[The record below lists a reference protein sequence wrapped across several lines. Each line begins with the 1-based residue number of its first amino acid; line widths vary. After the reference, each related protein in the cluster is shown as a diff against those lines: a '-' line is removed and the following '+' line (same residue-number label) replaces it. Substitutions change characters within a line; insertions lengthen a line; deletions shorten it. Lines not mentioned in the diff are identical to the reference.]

1 MKRYFQYVLLIFSFS
16 LIQAQNVS
24 PWKRIS
30 HAQIALTER
39 VSTRENQENVLLF
52 EFEVSALK
60 QVLQPLQ
67 NSTIVSEIEI
77 EIPNKKGELE
87 RFKIHEFSNFEP
99 ALQAQFPEIRSYS
112 GVGLTDKNASIYF
125 SLSPKGIQTMILR
138 SDTTTEFI
146 ERFSDSQDIYELFDS
161 NNRKKGNLPLSC
173 ATADVLLNKQ
183 LVAKTVASS
192 ITTNGV
198 YKTLRL
204 ALACTGEYTAYFGG
218 ITQALAAMNATLTR
232 VNGIFNR
239 DLALHLNLIANNTI
253 LLYENAAIDPYSP
266 SSVGANG
273 AWNLELQ
280 NDLTAKIG
288 NANYDIGHLFG
299 ASGGG
304 GNAGCIGC
312 VCQNPISSTDLA
324 KGSGYTSP
332 ADGKP
337 EGDTFDIDFVAHEMG
352 HQLGA
357 NHTFSH
363 ETEGTGVNV
372 EPGGGSTIMAYAG
385 VTDYNVQSHSDD
397 YFAYVSIAQI
407 QNNLATKSCPTT
419 TVLSNKT
426 PTAIAGADFVIPKG
440 TAFILKGSGSDPNG
454 DVLSYCWEQ
463 NDSATSAT
471 GANSIAYLT
480 KTDGPLFR
488 SLSPSISPIRYM
500 PAQNK
505 VLTNMLSSTWESVS
519 DVARTLHFTLTV
531 RDNAAEGLAQTNTDA
546 MVVTVDATKGPF
558 EVTSQNTADLSWKP
572 LSLQTITWSVNN
584 TINLPGSAN
593 VNIKLSVDG
602 GLTFSTVL
610 KANTPNDGSELIIVP
625 NGITGK
631 NCRILIEP
639 IANIYYAINKEPF
652 AIGYT
657 TESTCATYAFAT
669 PFVIPESTTYATKTI
684 TVPTTSGTVSDVNVA
699 LNFTHQYLSDV
710 QIELVNPQGKIVK
723 LFEKSCGDTNG
734 SLVLTYDDLGGII
747 SCGKQTPQ
755 IIAPYE
761 SLNLFN
767 ELDPSGTW
775 TLRIRDGF
783 VGDVGTLNSASVT
796 ICAKAY
802 TSMAPTT
809 VDLSNVLI
817 YPNPNQGEFN
827 AIFFSEFTS
836 GVTILVHDLLGR
848 KVYEKGFPSAPL
860 FNEPIQLNT
869 IQVGIYLLTIID
881 GNTTTVKKL
890 VIY

>member
-1 MKRYFQYVLLIFSFS
+1 MKRYFLFLILIFSFS
-16 LIQAQNVS
+16 LVQAQNVS

-30 HAQIALTER
+30 RAQISLTER
-39 VSTRENQENVLLF
+39 VNIRENQENLVLF
-52 EFEVSALK
+52 ELDASALK

-67 NSTIVSEIEI
+67 NSAIVNEMEI

-87 RFKIHEFSNFEP
+87 KFKIHEFSNFEP
-99 ALQAQFPEIRSYS
+99 ALQVQFPDIRSYS

-125 SLSPKGIQTMILR
+125 SLSPKGIQTMVLR

-161 NNRKKGNLPLSC
+161 NTRKKGDLPLSC
-173 ATADVLLNKQ
+173 STADVLLNKQ
-183 LVAKTVASS
+183 LVNKTLA
-192 ITTNGV
+192 TTANNGV

-218 ITQALAAMNATLTR
+218 VTQALAAMNATLTR

-239 DLALHLNLIANNTI
+239 DLALHLNLIANNTV
-253 LLYENAAIDPYSP
+253 LLYTNAATDPFSP

-280 NDLTAKIG
+280 NDLTTKIG

-407 QNNLATKSCPTT
+407 QNNLATKSCLIT

-426 PTAIAGADFVIPKG
+426 PTANAGADFVIPKG
-440 TAFILKGSGSDPNG
+440 TAFVLKGSGSDPNG
-454 DVLSYCWEQ
+454 DVLSYCWEE

-471 GANSIAYLT
+471 GANSIAYST

-488 SLSPSISPIRYM
+488 SLSPSISPIRYL
-500 PAQNK
+500 PAQDK

-519 DVARTLHFTLTV
+519 DVARNLHFTLTV
-531 RDNAAEGLAQTNTDA
+531 RDNAADGLAQTNTDA

-584 TINLPGSAN
+584 TLNLPGSAN

-639 IANIYYAINKEPF
+639 TANIYYAINKEPF

-657 TESTCATYAFAT
+657 TESTCATYNFST
-669 PFVIPESTTYATKTI
+669 PFVIPESTSYTARTI
-684 TVPTTSGTVSDVNVA
+684 TVPATTATVSDVNVA

-710 QIELVNPQGKIVK
+710 QIELLNPQGKTVK
-723 LFEKSCGDTNG
+723 LFEKGCGDTNG
-734 SLVLTYDDLGGII
+734 SLVLNYDDLGGAIT
-747 SCGKQTPQ
+747 CGKQTLQ
-755 IIAPYE
+755 TVAPFE
-761 SLNLFN
+761 PLHLFN

-775 TLRIRDGF
+775 TLRIRDEF

-796 ICAKAY
+796 ICTKAY
-802 TSMAPTT
+802 TSMTPVA
-809 VDLSNVLI
+809 VDLSKVLV
-817 YPNPNQGEFN
+817 YPNPTKGDFCVL
-827 AIFFSEFTS
+827 FSSQYTS

-848 KVYEKGFPSAPL
+848 KVYEKDFPSATL
-860 FNEPIQLNT
+860 FNETVQLGNIQAGL
-869 IQVGIYLLTIID
+869 YLLTIID
-881 GNTTTVKKL
+881 SYNTTVKKL
-890 VIY
+890 AIY

>member
-1 MKRYFQYVLLIFSFS
+1 MKRYFLFLILIFSFS
-16 LIQAQNVS
+16 LVQAQNVS

-30 HAQIALTER
+30 RAQISLTER
-39 VSTRENQENVLLF
+39 ANIRENQENLVLF
-52 EFEVSALK
+52 ELDASALK
-60 QVLQPLQ
+60 QSLQPLQ
-67 NSTIVSEIEI
+67 NSAIVSEMEI

-87 RFKIHEFSNFEP
+87 KFKIHEFSNFEP
-99 ALQAQFPEIRSYS
+99 ALQAQFPDIRSYS
-112 GVGLTDKNASIYF
+112 GLGLTDKNASVYF
-125 SLSPKGIQTMILR
+125 SMSPKGIQTMVLR
-138 SDTTTEFI
+138 SDTTSEFI

-161 NNRKKGNLPLSC
+161 NTRKKGDLPLSC
-173 ATADVLLNKQ
+173 STADVLLNKQ
-183 LVAKTVASS
+183 LGNKTLA
-192 ITTNGV
+192 TTANNGV

-218 ITQALAAMNATLTR
+218 VTQALAAMNATLTR

-239 DLALHLNLIANNTI
+239 DLALHLNLIANNTV
-253 LLYENAAIDPYSP
+253 LLYTNAATDPFSP
-266 SSVGANG
+266 ASVGANG

-337 EGDTFDIDFVAHEMG
+337 EGDTFDIDFVVHEMG

-372 EPGGGSTIMAYAG
+372 EPGGGSTTMAYAG

-407 QNNLATKSCPTT
+407 QNNLATKSCPITT
-419 TVLSNKT
+419 ILSNKT
-426 PTAIAGADFVIPKG
+426 PTANAGADFVIPKG
-440 TAFILKGSGSDPNG
+440 TAFVLKGSGLDPNG
-454 DVLSYCWEQ
+454 DVLSYCWEE

-471 GANSIAYLT
+471 GANSIAYST

-505 VLTNMLSSTWESVS
+505 VLTNRLSSTWESVS

-531 RDNAAEGLAQTNTDA
+531 RDNAADGLAQTNTDA

-572 LSLQTITWSVNN
+572 LSLQSITWSVNN
-584 TINLPGSAN
+584 TLNLPGSAN

-639 IANIYYAINKEPF
+639 TANIYYAINKEPF

-657 TESTCATYAFAT
+657 TESTCATYNFST
-669 PFVIPESTTYATKTI
+669 PFVIPESTSYTARTI
-684 TVPTTSGTVSDVNVA
+684 TVPATTTTVSDVNVA
-699 LNFTHQYLSDV
+699 LNFTHQYMSDV
-710 QIELVNPQGKIVK
+710 QIELLNPQGKIVK
-723 LFEKSCGDTNG
+723 LFEKGCGDTNG
-734 SLVLTYDDLGGII
+734 SLVLNYDDLGGAIT
-747 SCGKQTPQ
+747 CGKQTLQ
-755 IIAPYE
+755 TVAPFDPLY
-761 SLNLFN
+761 LFN
-767 ELDPSGTW
+767 ELNPSGTW
-775 TLRIRDGF
+775 TLRIRDEF
-783 VGDVGTLNSASVT
+783 VGDVGTLNSASVS
-796 ICAKAY
+796 ICTKAY
-802 TSMAPTT
+802 TAMAATT
-809 VDLSNVLI
+809 LDLSNVLV
-817 YPNPNQGEFN
+817 YPNPTKGDFCVL
-827 AIFFSEFTS
+827 FSSQYTS

-848 KVYEKGFPSAPL
+848 KVYEKDFPSATL
-860 FNEPIQLNT
+860 FNETVQLGNIQA
-869 IQVGIYLLTIID
+869 GIYLLTIVD
-881 GNTTTVKKL
+881 GYNTTVKKL
-890 VIY
+890 AIY

>member
-1 MKRYFQYVLLIFSFS
+1 MKRYFQFALLIFSFS

-30 HAQIALTER
+30 RAQISLTEC
-39 VSTRENQENVLLF
+39 VNIRENQDNLALF
-52 EFEVSALK
+52 ELDISALK
-60 QVLQPLQ
+60 QSLQPLQ
-67 NSTIVSEIEI
+67 NSAIVSEIEI
-77 EIPNKKGELE
+77 EIPNKRGELE
-87 RFKIHEFSNFEP
+87 KFKIHEFSNFEP
-99 ALQAQFPEIRSYS
+99 GLQAQFPDIRSYS
-112 GVGLTDKNASIYF
+112 GLGLTDKNASVYF
-125 SLSPKGIQTMILR
+125 SMSPKGIQTMVLR

-161 NNRKKGNLPLSC
+161 NSRKKGDLPLSC
-173 ATADVLLNKQ
+173 STADVLLNKQ
-183 LVAKTVASS
+183 LVNKTLA
-192 ITTNGV
+192 TTANNGV

-218 ITQALAAMNATLTR
+218 VTQALAAMNATLTR

-239 DLALHLNLIANNTI
+239 DLALHLNLIANNTV
-253 LLYENAAIDPYSP
+253 LLYTNPATDPYSP

-385 VTDYNVQSHSDD
+385 VTDYNVQSNSDD

-407 QNNLATKSCPTT
+407 QNNLATKSCPITT
-419 TVLSNKT
+419 ALSNKT
-426 PTAIAGADFVIPKG
+426 PTASAGADFVIPKG
-440 TAFILKGSGSDPNG
+440 TAFVLKGSGSDPNG
-454 DVLSYCWEQ
+454 DVLSYCWEE

-471 GANSIAYLT
+471 GANSIAYST

-531 RDNAAEGLAQTNTDA
+531 RDNAADGLAQTNTDA

-558 EVTSQNTADLSWKP
+558 EVTSQNTVDVSWKP
-572 LSLQTITWSVNN
+572 LSLQTITWAVNN
-584 TINLPGSAN
+584 TSNLPGSAN
-593 VNIKLSVDG
+593 INIKLSIDG
-602 GLTFSTVL
+602 GLTFSTML

-639 IANIYYAINKEPF
+639 TANIYYAINKEPF

-657 TESTCATYAFAT
+657 TESSCATYNFST
-669 PFVIPESTTYATKTI
+669 PFVIPESTSYTARTI
-684 TVPTTSGTVSDVNVA
+684 TVPATTATVSDVNVA
-699 LNFTHQYLSDV
+699 LNFTHQYMSDV
-710 QIELVNPQGKIVK
+710 QIELLNPQGKTVK
-723 LFEKSCGDTNG
+723 LFEKGCGDTNG
-734 SLVLTYDDLGGII
+734 SLVLNYDDLGGVIT
-747 SCGKQTPQ
+747 CGKETLQTV
-755 IIAPYE
+755 APFDPLY
-761 SLNLFN
+761 LFN
-767 ELDPSGTW
+767 ELNPSGTW
-775 TLRIRDGF
+775 TLRIRDEF
-783 VGDVGTLNSASVT
+783 VGDVGTLNSASVS
-796 ICAKAY
+796 ICTKAY
-802 TSMAPTT
+802 TAMAATT
-809 VDLSNVLI
+809 LDLSNVLV
-817 YPNPNQGEFN
+817 YPNPTKGDFCVL
-827 AIFFSEFTS
+827 FSSQYTS

-848 KVYEKGFPSAPL
+848 KVYEKDFPSATL
-860 FNEPIQLNT
+860 FNETVQLGNIQA
-869 IQVGIYLLTIID
+869 GIYLLTIID
-881 GNTTTVKKL
+881 GYNTTIKKL
-890 VIY
+890 AIY

>member
-1 MKRYFQYVLLIFSFS
+1 MKRYFQFALLIFSFS

-24 PWKRIS
+24 LWKRIS
-30 HAQIALTER
+30 RAQISLTER
-39 VSTRENQENVLLF
+39 VNIRDNEENLVLF
-52 EFEVSALK
+52 ELDASALK
-60 QVLQPLQ
+60 QSLQPLQ
-67 NSTIVSEIEI
+67 NSAIVSEIEI
-77 EIPNKKGELE
+77 EIPNKRGALE
-87 RFKIHEFSNFEP
+87 KFKIREFSNFEP
-99 ALQAQFPEIRSYS
+99 ALQAQFPDIRSYM

-125 SLSPKGIQTMILR
+125 SLSPKGIQTMVLR
-138 SDTTTEFI
+138 SDNATEFMEPI
-146 ERFSDSQDIYELFDS
+146 SGTQSVYELFDS
-161 NNRKKGNLPLSC
+161 NMVKTDQLSLYC
-173 ATADVLLNKQ
+173 TTTDKVINKQ
-183 LVAKTVASS
+183 LGKIATAATSYS
-192 ITTNGV
+192 GQ

-204 ALACTGEYTAYFGG
+204 ALACTAEYTTYFGG
-218 ITQALAAMNATLTR
+218 VPQALAAMNATLTR
-232 VNGIFNR
+232 VNAIFNR
-239 DLALHLNLIANNTI
+239 DLALHLNLIANNAI
-253 LLYENAAIDPYSP
+253 LIYTNASTDPYSP
-266 SSVGANG
+266 ANIGASG
-273 AWNLELQ
+273 TWNLELQ
-280 NDLTAKIG
+280 RDLTSKIG

-299 ASGGG
+299 ATGGG

-363 ETEGTGVNV
+363 EIEGTGVNV

-397 YFAYVSIAQI
+397 YFAYASMAQI
-407 QNNLATKSCPTT
+407 QNNLATKSCPIT

-426 PTAIAGADFVIPKG
+426 PTANAGADFVIPKG
-440 TAFILKGSGSDPNG
+440 TPFVLKGSGSDPNG

-471 GANSIAYLT
+471 GANSIAYST

-505 VLTNMLSSTWESVS
+505 VLTNMLNSTWESVS

-531 RDNAAEGLAQTNTDA
+531 RDNAADGLAQTNIDA
-546 MVVTVDATKGPF
+546 MVVTVDATKGPL
-558 EVTSQNTADLSWKP
+558 EVTSQNTPDLSWKP

-584 TINLPGSAN
+584 TFNLPGSAN

-602 GLTFSTVL
+602 GLTFSTML

-639 IANIYYAINKEPF
+639 TANIYYAINREPF

-657 TESTCATYAFAT
+657 TESSCATYNFST
-669 PFVIPESTTYATKTI
+669 PFVIPESTSYTARTI
-684 TVPTTSGTVSDVNVA
+684 TVPATIATVSDVNVA

-710 QIELVNPQGKIVK
+710 QIELLNPQGKIVK
-723 LFEKSCGDTNG
+723 LFEKGCGDTNG
-734 SLVLTYDDLGGII
+734 SLVLNYDDLGGAI
-747 SCGKQTPQ
+747 SCGKQTLQ
-755 IIAPYE
+755 TVAPFE
-761 SLNLFN
+761 PLNLFN
-767 ELDPSGTW
+767 ELNPSGTW
-775 TLRIRDGF
+775 TLRIRDEF
-783 VGDVGTLNSASVT
+783 VGDVGTLNSASVS
-796 ICAKAY
+796 ICTKAY
-802 TSMAPTT
+802 TAMAATT
-809 VDLSNVLI
+809 LDLSNVLV
-817 YPNPNQGEFN
+817 YPNPTKGDFCVL
-827 AIFFSEFTS
+827 FSSQYTS
-836 GVTILVHDLLGR
+836 GVTIFVHDLLGR
-848 KVYEKGFPSAPL
+848 KVYGKDFPSATL
-860 FNEPIQLNT
+860 FNETVQLGNIQA
-869 IQVGIYLLTIID
+869 GIYLLTIID
-881 GNTTTVKKL
+881 GYNTTVKKL
-890 VIY
+890 AIY

>member
-1 MKRYFQYVLLIFSFS
+1 MKRYFLFLILIFSFS

-30 HAQIALTER
+30 RAQISLTER
-39 VSTRENQENVLLF
+39 VDIRENQDNLALF
-52 EFEVSALK
+52 ELDISALK
-60 QVLQPLQ
+60 QSLQPLQ
-67 NSTIVSEIEI
+67 NSAIVSEIEI
-77 EIPNKKGELE
+77 EIPNKRGELE
-87 RFKIHEFSNFEP
+87 KFKIHEFSNFEP
-99 ALQAQFPEIRSYS
+99 ALQAQFPDIRSYS
-112 GVGLTDKNASIYF
+112 GIGLTDKNASVYF
-125 SLSPKGIQTMILR
+125 SMSPKGIQTMVLR

-161 NNRKKGNLPLSC
+161 NTRKKGDLPLSC
-173 ATADVLLNKQ
+173 STADVLLNKQ
-183 LVAKTVASS
+183 LVTKTVA
-192 ITTNGV
+192 TTANNGV

-204 ALACTGEYTAYFGG
+204 ALACTGEYTTYFGG
-218 ITQALAAMNATLTR
+218 VTQALAAMNATLTR

-239 DLALHLNLIANNTI
+239 DLALHLNLIANNTV
-253 LLYENAAIDPYSP
+253 LLYTNAATDPYSP

-337 EGDTFDIDFVAHEMG
+337 EGDTFDIDFVVHEMG

-407 QNNLATKSCPTT
+407 QNNLATKSCPIT

-426 PTAIAGADFVIPKG
+426 PTSNAGADFVIPKG
-440 TAFILKGSGSDPNG
+440 TAFVLKGSGSDPNG
-454 DVLSYCWEQ
+454 DVLSYCWEE

-471 GANSIAYLT
+471 GANSITYST

-519 DVARTLHFTLTV
+519 DVARTLHFTLTI
-531 RDNAAEGLAQTNTDA
+531 RDNAADGLAQTNTDA

-558 EVTSQNTADLSWKP
+558 EVTSQNTVNVSWKP
-572 LSLQTITWSVNN
+572 LSLQTITWAVNN
-584 TINLPGSAN
+584 TSNLLGSAN
-593 VNIKLSVDG
+593 INIKLSVDG
-602 GLTFSTVL
+602 GLTFSTML

-625 NGITGK
+625 NGIKGK

-639 IANIYYAINKEPF
+639 TANIYYAINKEPF

-657 TESTCATYAFAT
+657 TESSCATYNFST
-669 PFVIPESTTYATKTI
+669 PFVIPESTSYTARTI
-684 TVPTTSGTVSDVNVA
+684 TVPATTATVSDVNVA
-699 LNFTHQYLSDV
+699 LNFTHQYMSDV
-710 QIELVNPQGKIVK
+710 QIELLNPQGKTVK
-723 LFEKSCGDTNG
+723 LFEKGCGDTNS
-734 SLVLTYDDLGGII
+734 SLVLNYDDLGGAIT
-747 SCGKQTPQ
+747 CEKQTLQ
-755 IIAPYE
+755 TVAPFDPLY
-761 SLNLFN
+761 LFN
-767 ELDPSGTW
+767 ELNPSGTW
-775 TLRIRDGF
+775 TLRIRDEF
-783 VGDVGTLNSASVT
+783 VGDVGTLNSASVS
-796 ICAKAY
+796 ICTKAY
-802 TSMAPTT
+802 TAMAATT
-809 VDLSNVLI
+809 LDLSNVLV
-817 YPNPNQGEFN
+817 YPNPTKGDFCVL
-827 AIFFSEFTS
+827 FSSQYNS

-848 KVYEKGFPSAPL
+848 KVYGKDFPSATL
-860 FNEPIQLNT
+860 FNETVQLGNIQA
-869 IQVGIYLLTIID
+869 GIYLLTIID
-881 GNTTTVKKL
+881 GYNTTVKKL
-890 VIY
+890 AIY

>member
-1 MKRYFQYVLLIFSFS
+1 MKRYFLFLILIFSFS

-30 HAQIALTER
+30 RAQIFLTER
-39 VSTRENQENVLLF
+39 VNIRENQEDLALF
-52 EFEVSALK
+52 ELDISALK
-60 QVLQPLQ
+60 QSLQPLQ
-67 NSTIVSEIEI
+67 NSAIVSEIEI
-77 EIPNKKGELE
+77 EIPNKRGELE
-87 RFKIHEFSNFEP
+87 KFKIHEFSNFEP
-99 ALQAQFPEIRSYS
+99 ALQAQFPDIRSYS
-112 GVGLTDKNASIYF
+112 GLGLTDKNASVYF
-125 SLSPKGIQTMILR
+125 SMSPKGIQTMVLR
-138 SDTTTEFI
+138 SDTTSEFI

-161 NNRKKGNLPLSC
+161 NTRKKGDLPLSC
-173 ATADVLLNKQ
+173 STADVLLNKQ
-183 LVAKTVASS
+183 LVTKTVA
-192 ITTNGV
+192 TTANNGV

-204 ALACTGEYTAYFGG
+204 ALACTGEYTTYFGG
-218 ITQALAAMNATLTR
+218 VTQALAAMNATLTR

-239 DLALHLNLIANNTI
+239 DLALHLNLIANNTV
-253 LLYENAAIDPYSP
+253 LLYTNAATDPYSP

-337 EGDTFDIDFVAHEMG
+337 EGDTFDIDFVVHEMG

-407 QNNLATKSCPTT
+407 QNNLATKSCPIT

-426 PTAIAGADFVIPKG
+426 PTSNAGADFVIPKG
-440 TAFILKGSGSDPNG
+440 TAFVLKGSGSDPNG
-454 DVLSYCWEQ
+454 DVLSYCWEE

-471 GANSIAYLT
+471 GANSITYST

-519 DVARTLHFTLTV
+519 DVARTLHFTLTI
-531 RDNAAEGLAQTNTDA
+531 RDNAADGLAQTNTDA

-558 EVTSQNTADLSWKP
+558 EVTSQNTVNVSWKP
-572 LSLQTITWSVNN
+572 LSLQTITWAVNN
-584 TINLPGSAN
+584 TSNLPGSAN
-593 VNIKLSVDG
+593 INIKLSVDG
-602 GLTFSTVL
+602 GLTFSTML

-625 NGITGK
+625 NGIKGK

-639 IANIYYAINKEPF
+639 TANIYYAINKEPF

-657 TESTCATYAFAT
+657 TESSCATYNFST
-669 PFVIPESTTYATKTI
+669 PFVIPESTSYTARTI
-684 TVPTTSGTVSDVNVA
+684 TVPATTATVSDVNVA
-699 LNFTHQYLSDV
+699 LNFTHQYMSDV
-710 QIELVNPQGKIVK
+710 QIELLNPQGKTVK
-723 LFEKSCGDTNG
+723 LFEKGCGDTNS
-734 SLVLTYDDLGGII
+734 SLVLNYDDLGGAIT
-747 SCGKQTPQ
+747 CEKQTLQ
-755 IIAPYE
+755 TVAPFDPLY
-761 SLNLFN
+761 LFN
-767 ELDPSGTW
+767 ELNPSGTW
-775 TLRIRDGF
+775 TLRIRDEF
-783 VGDVGTLNSASVT
+783 VGDVGTLNSASVS
-796 ICAKAY
+796 ICTKAY
-802 TSMAPTT
+802 TAMAATT
-809 VDLSNVLI
+809 LDLSNVLV
-817 YPNPNQGEFN
+817 YPNPTKGDFCVL
-827 AIFFSEFTS
+827 FSSQYNS

-848 KVYEKGFPSAPL
+848 KVYGKDFPSATL
-860 FNEPIQLNT
+860 FNETVQLGNIQA
-869 IQVGIYLLTIID
+869 GIYLLTIID
-881 GNTTTVKKL
+881 GYNTTVKKL
-890 VIY
+890 AIY

>member
-1 MKRYFQYVLLIFSFS
+1 MKRYFLFLILIFSFS

-30 HAQIALTER
+30 RAQISLTER
-39 VSTRENQENVLLF
+39 VNIRENQDNLALF
-52 EFEVSALK
+52 ELDISALK
-60 QVLQPLQ
+60 QSLQPLQ
-67 NSTIVSEIEI
+67 NSAIVSEIEI
-77 EIPNKKGELE
+77 EIPNKRGELE
-87 RFKIHEFSNFEP
+87 KFKIHEFSNFEP
-99 ALQAQFPEIRSYS
+99 GLQAQFPDIRSYS
-112 GVGLTDKNASIYF
+112 GLGLTDKNASVYF
-125 SLSPKGIQTMILR
+125 SMSPKGIQTMVLR

-161 NNRKKGNLPLSC
+161 NSRKKGDLPLSC
-173 ATADVLLNKQ
+173 STADVLLNKQ
-183 LVAKTVASS
+183 LVNKTLA
-192 ITTNGV
+192 TTANNGV

-218 ITQALAAMNATLTR
+218 VTQALAAMNATLTR

-239 DLALHLNLIANNTI
+239 DLALHLNLIANNTV
-253 LLYENAAIDPYSP
+253 LLYTNPATDPYSP

-407 QNNLATKSCPTT
+407 QNNLAIKSCPIT

-426 PTAIAGADFVIPKG
+426 PTANAGADFVIPKG
-440 TAFILKGSGSDPNG
+440 TAFVLKGSGSDPNG
-454 DVLSYCWEQ
+454 DVLSYCWEE

-471 GANSIAYLT
+471 GANSIAYST

-531 RDNAAEGLAQTNTDA
+531 RDNAADGLAQTNTDA

-558 EVTSQNTADLSWKP
+558 EVTSQNTVDVSWKP
-572 LSLQTITWSVNN
+572 LSLQTITWAVNN
-584 TINLPGSAN
+584 TSNLPGSAN
-593 VNIKLSVDG
+593 INIKLSIDG
-602 GLTFSTVL
+602 GLTFSTML

-639 IANIYYAINKEPF
+639 TANIYYAINKEPF

-657 TESTCATYAFAT
+657 TESSCATYNFST
-669 PFVIPESTTYATKTI
+669 PFVIPESTSYTARTI
-684 TVPTTSGTVSDVNVA
+684 TVPATTATVSDVNVA
-699 LNFTHQYLSDV
+699 LNFTHQYMSDV
-710 QIELVNPQGKIVK
+710 QIELLNPQGKTVK
-723 LFEKSCGDTNG
+723 LFEKGCGDTNG
-734 SLVLTYDDLGGII
+734 SLVLNYDDLGGAIT
-747 SCGKQTPQ
+747 CGKETLQTV
-755 IIAPYE
+755 APFDPLY
-761 SLNLFN
+761 LFN
-767 ELDPSGTW
+767 ELNPSGTW
-775 TLRIRDGF
+775 TLRIRDEF
-783 VGDVGTLNSASVT
+783 VGDVGTLNSASVS
-796 ICAKAY
+796 ICTKAY
-802 TSMAPTT
+802 TAMATT
-809 VDLSNVLI
+809 TLDLSNVLV
-817 YPNPNQGEFN
+817 YPNPTKGDFCVL
-827 AIFFSEFTS
+827 FSSQYTS

-848 KVYEKGFPSAPL
+848 KVYEKDFPSATL
-860 FNEPIQLNT
+860 FNETVQLGNIQA
-869 IQVGIYLLTIID
+869 GIYLLTIID
-881 GNTTTVKKL
+881 GYNTTIKKL
-890 VIY
+890 AIY

>member
-1 MKRYFQYVLLIFSFS
+1 M
-16 LIQAQNVS
+16 IQAQNVS

-30 HAQIALTER
+30 RAQISLTER
-39 VSTRENQENVLLF
+39 VNIRENQDNLALF
-52 EFEVSALK
+52 ELDISALK
-60 QVLQPLQ
+60 QSLQPLQ
-67 NSTIVSEIEI
+67 NSAIVSEIEI
-77 EIPNKKGELE
+77 EIPNKRGELE
-87 RFKIHEFSNFEP
+87 KFKIHEFSNFEP
-99 ALQAQFPEIRSYS
+99 ALQAQFPDIRSYS
-112 GVGLTDKNASIYF
+112 GIGLTDKNASVYF
-125 SLSPKGIQTMILR
+125 SMSPKGIQTMVLR

-161 NNRKKGNLPLSC
+161 NTRKKGDLPLSC
-173 ATADVLLNKQ
+173 STADVLLNKQ
-183 LVAKTVASS
+183 LVTKTVA
-192 ITTNGV
+192 TTANNGV

-204 ALACTGEYTAYFGG
+204 ALACTGEYTTYFGG
-218 ITQALAAMNATLTR
+218 VTQALAAMNATLTR

-239 DLALHLNLIANNTI
+239 DLALHLNLIANNTV
-253 LLYENAAIDPYSP
+253 LLYTNAATDPYSP

-407 QNNLATKSCPTT
+407 QNNLAIKFCPIT

-426 PTAIAGADFVIPKG
+426 PTANAGADFVIPKG
-440 TAFILKGSGSDPNG
+440 TAFVLKGSGSDPNG
-454 DVLSYCWEQ
+454 DVLSYCWEE

-471 GANSIAYLT
+471 GANSITYST

-531 RDNAAEGLAQTNTDA
+531 RDNAADGLAQTNTDA

-558 EVTSQNTADLSWKP
+558 EVTSQNTVDVSWKP
-572 LSLQTITWSVNN
+572 LSLQTITWAVNN
-584 TINLPGSAN
+584 TSNLPGSAN
-593 VNIKLSVDG
+593 INIKLSIDG
-602 GLTFSTVL
+602 GLTFSTML

-639 IANIYYAINKEPF
+639 TANIYYAINKEPF

-657 TESTCATYAFAT
+657 TESSCATYNFST
-669 PFVIPESTTYATKTI
+669 PFVIPESTSYTARTI
-684 TVPTTSGTVSDVNVA
+684 TVPATTATVSDVNVA
-699 LNFTHQYLSDV
+699 LNFTHQYMSDV
-710 QIELVNPQGKIVK
+710 QIELLNPQGKTVK
-723 LFEKSCGDTNG
+723 LFEKGCGDTNG
-734 SLVLTYDDLGGII
+734 SLVLNYDDLGGAIT
-747 SCGKQTPQ
+747 CGKQTLQ
-755 IIAPYE
+755 TVAPFDPLY
-761 SLNLFN
+761 LFN
-767 ELDPSGTW
+767 ELNPSGTW
-775 TLRIRDGF
+775 TLRIRDEF
-783 VGDVGTLNSASVT
+783 VGDVGTLNSASVS
-796 ICAKAY
+796 ICTKAY
-802 TSMAPTT
+802 TAMAATT
-809 VDLSNVLI
+809 LDLSNVLV
-817 YPNPNQGEFN
+817 YPNPTKGDFCVL
-827 AIFFSEFTS
+827 FSSQYTS

-848 KVYEKGFPSAPL
+848 KVYEKDFPSATL
-860 FNEPIQLNT
+860 FNETVQLGNIQA
-869 IQVGIYLLTIID
+869 GIYLLTIID
-881 GNTTTVKKL
+881 GYNTTIKKL
-890 VIY
+890 AIY

>member
-1 MKRYFQYVLLIFSFS
+1 MKRYFLLLILIFSFS

-30 HAQIALTER
+30 RAQISLTER
-39 VSTRENQENVLLF
+39 VNIRDNEENLVLF
-52 EFEVSALK
+52 ELDISAIK
-60 QVLQPLQ
+60 QSLQPLQ
-67 NSTIVSEIEI
+67 NSAIVSEIEI
-77 EIPNKKGELE
+77 EIPNKRGELE
-87 RFKIHEFSNFEP
+87 KFKIHEFSNFEP
-99 ALQAQFPEIRSYS
+99 ALQAQFPDIRSYS
-112 GVGLTDKNASIYF
+112 GLGLTDKNASVYF
-125 SLSPKGIQTMILR
+125 SMSPKGIQTMVLR

-146 ERFSDSQDIYELFDS
+146 ERFSDSQNIYELFDS
-161 NNRKKGNLPLSC
+161 NTRKKGDLPLSC
-173 ATADVLLNKQ
+173 STADVLLNKQ
-183 LVAKTVASS
+183 LVNKTVA
-192 ITTNGV
+192 TTANNGV

-204 ALACTGEYTAYFGG
+204 ALACTGEYTTYFGG
-218 ITQALAAMNATLTR
+218 VTQALAAMNATLTR

-239 DLALHLNLIANNTI
+239 DLALHLNLIANNTV
-253 LLYENAAIDPYSP
+253 LLYTNAATDPYSP

-280 NDLTAKIG
+280 NDLTTKIG

-337 EGDTFDIDFVAHEMG
+337 EGDTFDIDFVVHEMG

-407 QNNLATKSCPTT
+407 QNNLAEKSCLIT

-426 PTAIAGADFVIPKG
+426 PTANAGADFVIPKG
-440 TAFILKGSGSDPNG
+440 TAFVLKGSGLDPNG
-454 DVLSYCWEQ
+454 DVLSYCWEE
-463 NDSATSAT
+463 NDSASSAT
-471 GANSIAYLT
+471 GANSIAYST

-531 RDNAAEGLAQTNTDA
+531 RDNAADGLAQTNTDA

-558 EVTSQNTADLSWKP
+558 EVTSQNTVDVSWKP
-572 LSLQTITWSVNN
+572 LSLQTITWAVNN
-584 TINLPGSAN
+584 TSNLSGSAN
-593 VNIKLSVDG
+593 INIKLSVDG
-602 GLTFSTVL
+602 GLTFSTML

-639 IANIYYAINKEPF
+639 TANIYYAINKEPF

-657 TESTCATYAFAT
+657 TESTCATYTFAT
-669 PFVIPESTTYATKTI
+669 PFVIPESTSYTARTI
-684 TVPTTSGTVSDVNVA
+684 TVPATTATVSDVNVA
-699 LNFTHQYLSDV
+699 FNFTHQYLSDV
-710 QIELVNPQGKIVK
+710 QIELVNPQGKTVK
-723 LFEKSCGDTNG
+723 LFEKGCGDTNG
-734 SLVLTYDDLGGII
+734 SLVLNYDDLGGVI
-747 SCGKQTPQ
+747 SCGKQTLQTVVPFE
-755 IIAPYE
+755 P
-761 SLNLFN
+761 LHLFN

-775 TLRIRDGF
+775 TLRIRDEF

-796 ICAKAY
+796 ICTKTY
-802 TSMAPTT
+802 TSMAPVA
-809 VDLSNVLI
+809 VDLSNVLV
-817 YPNPNQGEFN
+817 YPNPTKGDFCVL
-827 AIFFSEFTS
+827 FSSKYTS
-836 GVTILVHDLLGR
+836 GVTILVHDILGR
-848 KVYEKGFPSAPL
+848 KVYEKEFPSVSL
-860 FNEPIQLNT
+860 FNETIQLNM
-869 IQVGIYLLTIID
+869 IQAGIYLLTIVD
-881 GNTTTVKKL
+881 GYNTTVKKL

>member
-1 MKRYFQYVLLIFSFS
+1 MKRYFLFLILIFSFS
-16 LIQAQNVS
+16 LVQAQNVS

-30 HAQIALTER
+30 RAQISLTER
-39 VSTRENQENVLLF
+39 ANIRENQENLVLF
-52 EFEVSALK
+52 ELDASALK
-60 QVLQPLQ
+60 QSLQPLQ
-67 NSTIVSEIEI
+67 NSAIVSEMEI

-87 RFKIHEFSNFEP
+87 KFKIHEFSNFEP
-99 ALQAQFPEIRSYS
+99 ALQAQFPDIRSYA
-112 GVGLTDKNASIYF
+112 GVGLTDKNASVYF
-125 SLSPKGIQTMILR
+125 SMSSKGIQTMVLR

-161 NNRKKGNLPLSC
+161 NTRKKGDLPLSC
-173 ATADVLLNKQ
+173 STADVLLNKQ
-183 LVAKTVASS
+183 LGNKTLA
-192 ITTNGV
+192 TTANNGV

-218 ITQALAAMNATLTR
+218 VTQALAAMNATLTR

-239 DLALHLNLIANNTI
+239 DLALHLNLIANNTV
-253 LLYENAAIDPYSP
+253 LLYTNAATDPFSP
-266 SSVGANG
+266 ASVGANG

-337 EGDTFDIDFVAHEMG
+337 EGDTFDIDFVVHEMG

-372 EPGGGSTIMAYAG
+372 EPGGGSTTMAYAG

-407 QNNLATKSCPTT
+407 QNNLATKSCPITT
-419 TVLSNKT
+419 ILSNKT
-426 PTAIAGADFVIPKG
+426 PTANAGADFVIPKG
-440 TAFILKGSGSDPNG
+440 TAFVLKGSGLDPNG
-454 DVLSYCWEQ
+454 DVLSYCWEE

-471 GANSIAYLT
+471 GANSIAYST

-505 VLTNMLSSTWESVS
+505 VLTNRLSSTWESVS

-531 RDNAAEGLAQTNTDA
+531 RDNAADGLAQTNTDA

-572 LSLQTITWSVNN
+572 LSLQSITWSVNN
-584 TINLPGSAN
+584 TLNLPGSAN

-639 IANIYYAINKEPF
+639 TANIYYAINKEPF

-657 TESTCATYAFAT
+657 TESTCATYNFST
-669 PFVIPESTTYATKTI
+669 PFVIPESTSYTARTI
-684 TVPTTSGTVSDVNVA
+684 TVPATTTTVSDVNVA

-710 QIELVNPQGKIVK
+710 QIELLNPQGKIVK
-723 LFEKSCGDTNG
+723 LFEKGCGDTNG
-734 SLVLTYDDLGGII
+734 SLVLNYDDLGGAIT
-747 SCGKQTPQ
+747 CGKQTLQ
-755 IIAPYE
+755 TVAPFDPLY
-761 SLNLFN
+761 LFN
-767 ELDPSGTW
+767 ELNPSGTW
-775 TLRIRDGF
+775 TLRIRDEF
-783 VGDVGTLNSASVT
+783 VGDVGILNSASVT
-796 ICAKAY
+796 ICTKAY
-802 TSMAPTT
+802 TSMAPVS
-809 VDLSNVLI
+809 VDLSNVLV
-817 YPNPNQGEFN
+817 YPNPTKGDFCVL
-827 AIFFSEFTS
+827 FSSQYTS

-848 KVYEKGFPSAPL
+848 KVYEKDFPSATL
-860 FNEPIQLNT
+860 FNETVQLGNIQA
-869 IQVGIYLLTIID
+869 GIYLLTIVD
-881 GNTTTVKKL
+881 GYNTTVKKL
-890 VIY
+890 AIY

>member
-1 MKRYFQYVLLIFSFS
+1 MKRYFLFLILIFSFS

-30 HAQIALTER
+30 RAQISLTER
-39 VSTRENQENVLLF
+39 VDIRENQDNLALF
-52 EFEVSALK
+52 ELDISALK
-60 QVLQPLQ
+60 QSLQPLQ
-67 NSTIVSEIEI
+67 NSAIVSEIEI
-77 EIPNKKGELE
+77 EIPNKRGELE
-87 RFKIHEFSNFEP
+87 KFKIHEFSNFEP
-99 ALQAQFPEIRSYS
+99 ALQAQFPDIRSYS
-112 GVGLTDKNASIYF
+112 GIGLTDKNASVYF
-125 SLSPKGIQTMILR
+125 SMSPKGIQTMVLR
-138 SDTTTEFI
+138 SDTTSEFI

-161 NNRKKGNLPLSC
+161 NTRKKGDLPLSC
-173 ATADVLLNKQ
+173 STADVLLNKQ
-183 LVAKTVASS
+183 LVTKTVA
-192 ITTNGV
+192 TTANNGV

-204 ALACTGEYTAYFGG
+204 ALACTGEYTTYFGG
-218 ITQALAAMNATLTR
+218 VTQALAAMNATLTR

-239 DLALHLNLIANNTI
+239 DLALHLNLIANNTV
-253 LLYENAAIDPYSP
+253 LLYTNAATDPYSP

-337 EGDTFDIDFVAHEMG
+337 EGDTFDIDFVVHEMG

-407 QNNLATKSCPTT
+407 QNNLATKSCPIT

-426 PTAIAGADFVIPKG
+426 PTSNAGADFVIPKG
-440 TAFILKGSGSDPNG
+440 TAFVLKGSGSDPNG
-454 DVLSYCWEQ
+454 DVLSYCWEE

-471 GANSIAYLT
+471 GANSITYST

-519 DVARTLHFTLTV
+519 DVARTLHFTLTI
-531 RDNAAEGLAQTNTDA
+531 RDNAADGLAQTNTDA

-558 EVTSQNTADLSWKP
+558 EVTSQNTVNVSWKP
-572 LSLQTITWSVNN
+572 LSLQTITWAVNN
-584 TINLPGSAN
+584 TSNLLGSAN
-593 VNIKLSVDG
+593 INIKLSVDG
-602 GLTFSTVL
+602 GLTFSTML

-625 NGITGK
+625 NGIKGK

-639 IANIYYAINKEPF
+639 TANIYYAINKEPF

-657 TESTCATYAFAT
+657 TESSCATYNFST
-669 PFVIPESTTYATKTI
+669 PFVIPESTSYTARTI
-684 TVPTTSGTVSDVNVA
+684 TVPATTATVSDVNVA
-699 LNFTHQYLSDV
+699 LNFTHQYMSDV
-710 QIELVNPQGKIVK
+710 QIELLNPQGKTVK
-723 LFEKSCGDTNG
+723 LFEKGCGDTNS
-734 SLVLTYDDLGGII
+734 SLVLNYDDLGGAIT
-747 SCGKQTPQ
+747 CEKQTLQ
-755 IIAPYE
+755 TVAPFDPLY
-761 SLNLFN
+761 LFN
-767 ELDPSGTW
+767 ELNPSGTW
-775 TLRIRDGF
+775 TLRIRDEF
-783 VGDVGTLNSASVT
+783 VGDVGTLNSASVS
-796 ICAKAY
+796 ICTKAY
-802 TSMAPTT
+802 TAMAATT
-809 VDLSNVLI
+809 LDLSNVLV
-817 YPNPNQGEFN
+817 YPNPTKGDFCVL
-827 AIFFSEFTS
+827 FSSQYNS

-848 KVYEKGFPSAPL
+848 KVYGKDFPSATL
-860 FNEPIQLNT
+860 FNETVQLGNIQA
-869 IQVGIYLLTIID
+869 GIYLLTIID
-881 GNTTTVKKL
+881 GYNTTVKKL
-890 VIY
+890 AIY

>member
-1 MKRYFQYVLLIFSFS
+1 MKRYFLFLILIFSFS
-16 LIQAQNVS
+16 LVQAQNVS

-30 HAQIALTER
+30 RAQISLTER
-39 VSTRENQENVLLF
+39 ANIRENQENLVLF
-52 EFEVSALK
+52 ELDASSLK
-60 QVLQPLQ
+60 QSLQPLQ
-67 NSTIVSEIEI
+67 NSAIVSEIEI

-87 RFKIHEFSNFEP
+87 KFKIHEFSNFEP
-99 ALQAQFPEIRSYS
+99 ALQAQFPDIRSYA
-112 GVGLTDKNASIYF
+112 GVGLTDKNASVYF
-125 SLSPKGIQTMILR
+125 SMSSKGIQTMVLR

-161 NNRKKGNLPLSC
+161 NTIKKGDLPLSC
-173 ATADVLLNKQ
+173 STADVLLNKQ
-183 LVAKTVASS
+183 LGNKTLA
-192 ITTNGV
+192 TTANNGV

-218 ITQALAAMNATLTR
+218 VTQALAAMNATLTR

-239 DLALHLNLIANNTI
+239 DLALHLNLIANNTV
-253 LLYENAAIDPYSP
+253 LLYTNAATDPYSP

-337 EGDTFDIDFVAHEMG
+337 EGDTFDIDFVVHEMG

-407 QNNLATKSCPTT
+407 QNNLATKSCPIT

-426 PTAIAGADFVIPKG
+426 PTSNAGADFVIPKG
-440 TAFILKGSGSDPNG
+440 TAFVLKGSGSDPNG
-454 DVLSYCWEQ
+454 DVLSYCWEE

-471 GANSIAYLT
+471 GANSITYST

-519 DVARTLHFTLTV
+519 DVARTLHFTLTI
-531 RDNAAEGLAQTNTDA
+531 RDNAADGLAQTNTDA

-558 EVTSQNTADLSWKP
+558 EVTSQNTVNVSWKP
-572 LSLQTITWSVNN
+572 LSLQTITWAVNN
-584 TINLPGSAN
+584 TSNLPGSAN
-593 VNIKLSVDG
+593 INIKLSVDG
-602 GLTFSTVL
+602 GLTFSTML

-625 NGITGK
+625 NGIKGK

-639 IANIYYAINKEPF
+639 TANIYYAINKEPF

-657 TESTCATYAFAT
+657 TESSCATYNFST
-669 PFVIPESTTYATKTI
+669 PFVIPESTSYTARTI
-684 TVPTTSGTVSDVNVA
+684 TVPATTATVSDVNVA
-699 LNFTHQYLSDV
+699 LNFTHQYMSDV
-710 QIELVNPQGKIVK
+710 QIELLNPQGKTVK
-723 LFEKSCGDTNG
+723 LFEKGCGDTNS
-734 SLVLTYDDLGGII
+734 SLVLNYDDLGGAIT
-747 SCGKQTPQ
+747 CEKQTLQ
-755 IIAPYE
+755 TVAPFDPLY
-761 SLNLFN
+761 LFN
-767 ELDPSGTW
+767 ELNPSGTW
-775 TLRIRDGF
+775 TLRIRDEF
-783 VGDVGTLNSASVT
+783 VGDVGTLNSASVS
-796 ICAKAY
+796 ICTKAY
-802 TSMAPTT
+802 TAMAATT
-809 VDLSNVLI
+809 LDLSNVLV
-817 YPNPNQGEFN
+817 YPNPTKGDFCVL
-827 AIFFSEFTS
+827 FSSQYNS

-848 KVYEKGFPSAPL
+848 KVYGKDFPSATL
-860 FNEPIQLNT
+860 FNETVQLGNIQA
-869 IQVGIYLLTIID
+869 GIYLLTIID
-881 GNTTTVKKL
+881 GYNTTVKKL
-890 VIY
+890 AIY

>member
-1 MKRYFQYVLLIFSFS
+1 MKRYFLFLILIFSFS

-30 HAQIALTER
+30 RAQISLTER
-39 VSTRENQENVLLF
+39 VNIRENQDNLALF
-52 EFEVSALK
+52 ELDISALK
-60 QVLQPLQ
+60 QSLQTLQ
-67 NSTIVSEIEI
+67 NSAIVSEIEI
-77 EIPNKKGELE
+77 EIPNKRGELE
-87 RFKIHEFSNFEP
+87 KFKIHEFSNFEP
-99 ALQAQFPEIRSYS
+99 GLQAQFPDIRSYS
-112 GVGLTDKNASIYF
+112 GLGLTDKNASVYF
-125 SLSPKGIQTMILR
+125 SMSPKGIQTMVLR

-161 NNRKKGNLPLSC
+161 NSRKKGDLPLSC
-173 ATADVLLNKQ
+173 STADVLLNKQ
-183 LVAKTVASS
+183 LVTKTVA
-192 ITTNGV
+192 TTANNGV

-218 ITQALAAMNATLTR
+218 VTQALAAMNATLTR

-239 DLALHLNLIANNTI
+239 DLALHLNLIANNTV
-253 LLYENAAIDPYSP
+253 LLYTNPATDPYSP

-385 VTDYNVQSHSDD
+385 VTDYNVQSYSDD

-407 QNNLATKSCPTT
+407 QNNLTIKSCPIT

-426 PTAIAGADFVIPKG
+426 PTANAGADFVIPKG
-440 TAFILKGSGSDPNG
+440 TAFVLKGSGSDPNG
-454 DVLSYCWEQ
+454 DVLSYCWEE

-471 GANSIAYLT
+471 GANSIAYST

-531 RDNAAEGLAQTNTDA
+531 RDNAADGLAQTNTDA

-558 EVTSQNTADLSWKP
+558 EVTSQNTVDVSWKP
-572 LSLQTITWSVNN
+572 LSLQTITWAVNN
-584 TINLPGSAN
+584 TSNLPGSAN
-593 VNIKLSVDG
+593 INIKLSIDG
-602 GLTFSTVL
+602 GLTFSTML

-639 IANIYYAINKEPF
+639 TANIYYAINKEPF

-657 TESTCATYAFAT
+657 TESSCATYNFST
-669 PFVIPESTTYATKTI
+669 PFVIPESTSYTARTI
-684 TVPTTSGTVSDVNVA
+684 TVPATTATVSDVNVA
-699 LNFTHQYLSDV
+699 LNFTHQYMSNV
-710 QIELVNPQGKIVK
+710 QIELLNPQGKTVK
-723 LFEKSCGDTNG
+723 LFEKGCGDTNG
-734 SLVLTYDDLGGII
+734 SLVLNYDDLGGAIT
-747 SCGKQTPQ
+747 CGKQTLQ
-755 IIAPYE
+755 TVAPFDPLY
-761 SLNLFN
+761 LFN
-767 ELDPSGTW
+767 ELNPSGTW
-775 TLRIRDGF
+775 TLRIRDEF
-783 VGDVGTLNSASVT
+783 VGDVGTLNSASVS
-796 ICAKAY
+796 ICTKAY
-802 TSMAPTT
+802 TAMATT
-809 VDLSNVLI
+809 TLDLSNVLV
-817 YPNPNQGEFN
+817 YPNPTKGDFCVL
-827 AIFFSEFTS
+827 FSSQYTS

-848 KVYEKGFPSAPL
+848 KVYEKDFPSATL
-860 FNEPIQLNT
+860 FNETVQLGNIQA
-869 IQVGIYLLTIID
+869 GIYLLTIID
-881 GNTTTVKKL
+881 GYNTTIKKL
-890 VIY
+890 AIY

>member
-1 MKRYFQYVLLIFSFS
+1 MKRYFQFALLIFSFS

-30 HAQIALTER
+30 RAQISLTER
-39 VSTRENQENVLLF
+39 VNIRENQDNLALF
-52 EFEVSALK
+52 ELDISALK
-60 QVLQPLQ
+60 QSLQTLQ
-67 NSTIVSEIEI
+67 NSAIVSEIEI
-77 EIPNKKGELE
+77 EIPNKRGELE
-87 RFKIHEFSNFEP
+87 KFKIHEFSNFEP
-99 ALQAQFPEIRSYS
+99 GLQAQFPDIRSYS
-112 GVGLTDKNASIYF
+112 GLGLTDKNASVYF
-125 SLSPKGIQTMILR
+125 SMSPKGIQTMVLR

-161 NNRKKGNLPLSC
+161 NSRKKGDLPLSC
-173 ATADVLLNKQ
+173 STADVLLNKQ
-183 LVAKTVASS
+183 LVTKTVA
-192 ITTNGV
+192 TTANNGV

-218 ITQALAAMNATLTR
+218 VTQALAAMNATLTR

-239 DLALHLNLIANNTI
+239 DLALHLNLIANNTV
-253 LLYENAAIDPYSP
+253 LLYTNPATDPYSP

-385 VTDYNVQSHSDD
+385 VTDYNVQSYSDD

-407 QNNLATKSCPTT
+407 QNNLTIKSCPIT

-426 PTAIAGADFVIPKG
+426 PTANAGADFVIPKG
-440 TAFILKGSGSDPNG
+440 TAFVLKGSGSDPNG
-454 DVLSYCWEQ
+454 DVLSYCWEE

-471 GANSIAYLT
+471 GANSIAYST

-531 RDNAAEGLAQTNTDA
+531 RDNAADGLAQTNTDA

-558 EVTSQNTADLSWKP
+558 EVTSQNTVDVSWKP
-572 LSLQTITWSVNN
+572 LSLQTITWAVNN
-584 TINLPGSAN
+584 TSNLPGSAN
-593 VNIKLSVDG
+593 INIKLSIDG
-602 GLTFSTVL
+602 GLTFSTML

-639 IANIYYAINKEPF
+639 TANIYYAINKEPF

-657 TESTCATYAFAT
+657 TESSCATYNFST
-669 PFVIPESTTYATKTI
+669 PFVIPESTSYTARTI
-684 TVPTTSGTVSDVNVA
+684 TVPATTAIVSDVNVA
-699 LNFTHQYLSDV
+699 LNFTHQYMSDV
-710 QIELVNPQGKIVK
+710 QIELLNPQGKTVK
-723 LFEKSCGDTNG
+723 LFEKGCGDTNG
-734 SLVLTYDDLGGII
+734 SLVLNYDDLGGAIT
-747 SCGKQTPQ
+747 CGKQTLQ
-755 IIAPYE
+755 TVAPFDPLY
-761 SLNLFN
+761 LFN
-767 ELDPSGTW
+767 ELNPSGTW
-775 TLRIRDGF
+775 TLRIRDEF
-783 VGDVGTLNSASVT
+783 VGDVGTLNSASVS
-796 ICAKAY
+796 ICTKAY
-802 TSMAPTT
+802 TAMATT
-809 VDLSNVLI
+809 TLDLSNVLV
-817 YPNPNQGEFN
+817 YPNPTKGDFCVL
-827 AIFFSEFTS
+827 FSSQYTS

-848 KVYEKGFPSAPL
+848 KVYEKDFPSATL
-860 FNEPIQLNT
+860 FNETVQLGNIQA
-869 IQVGIYLLTIID
+869 GIYLLTIID
-881 GNTTTVKKL
+881 GYNTTIKKL
-890 VIY
+890 AIY

>member
-1 MKRYFQYVLLIFSFS
+1 MV
-16 LIQAQNVS
+16 
-24 PWKRIS
+24 
-30 HAQIALTER
+30 
-39 VSTRENQENVLLF
+39 
-52 EFEVSALK
+52 
-60 QVLQPLQ
+60 
-67 NSTIVSEIEI
+67 
-77 EIPNKKGELE
+77 
-87 RFKIHEFSNFEP
+87 
-99 ALQAQFPEIRSYS
+99 
-112 GVGLTDKNASIYF
+112 
-125 SLSPKGIQTMILR
+125 LR
-138 SDTTTEFI
+138 SDTTSEFI

-161 NNRKKGNLPLSC
+161 NTRKKGDLPLSC
-173 ATADVLLNKQ
+173 STADVLLNKQ
-183 LVAKTVASS
+183 LVTKTVA
-192 ITTNGV
+192 TTANNGV

-204 ALACTGEYTAYFGG
+204 ALACTGEYTTYFGG
-218 ITQALAAMNATLTR
+218 VTQALAAMNATLTR

-239 DLALHLNLIANNTI
+239 DLALHLNLIANNTV
-253 LLYENAAIDPYSP
+253 LLYTNAATDPYSP

-337 EGDTFDIDFVAHEMG
+337 EGDTFDIDFVVHEMG

-407 QNNLATKSCPTT
+407 QNNLATKSCPIT

-426 PTAIAGADFVIPKG
+426 PTSNAGADFVIPKG
-440 TAFILKGSGSDPNG
+440 TAFVLKGSGSDPNG
-454 DVLSYCWEQ
+454 DVLSYCWEE

-471 GANSIAYLT
+471 GANSITYST

-519 DVARTLHFTLTV
+519 DVARTLHFTLTI
-531 RDNAAEGLAQTNTDA
+531 RDNAADGLAQTNTDA

-558 EVTSQNTADLSWKP
+558 EVTSQNTVNVSWKP
-572 LSLQTITWSVNN
+572 LSLQTITWAVNN
-584 TINLPGSAN
+584 TSNLPGSAN
-593 VNIKLSVDG
+593 INIKLSVDG
-602 GLTFSTVL
+602 GLTFSTML

-625 NGITGK
+625 NGIKGK

-639 IANIYYAINKEPF
+639 TANIYYAINKEPF

-657 TESTCATYAFAT
+657 TESSCATYNFST
-669 PFVIPESTTYATKTI
+669 PFVIPESTSYTARTI
-684 TVPTTSGTVSDVNVA
+684 TVPATTATVSDVNVA
-699 LNFTHQYLSDV
+699 LNFTHQYMSDV
-710 QIELVNPQGKIVK
+710 QIELLNPQGKTVK
-723 LFEKSCGDTNG
+723 LFEKGCGDTNS
-734 SLVLTYDDLGGII
+734 SLVLNYDDLGGAIT
-747 SCGKQTPQ
+747 CEKQTLQ
-755 IIAPYE
+755 TVAPFDPLY
-761 SLNLFN
+761 LFN
-767 ELDPSGTW
+767 ELNPSGTW
-775 TLRIRDGF
+775 TLRIRDEF
-783 VGDVGTLNSASVT
+783 VGDVGTLNSASVS
-796 ICAKAY
+796 ICTKAY
-802 TSMAPTT
+802 TAMAATT
-809 VDLSNVLI
+809 LDLSNVLV
-817 YPNPNQGEFN
+817 YPNPTKGDFCVL
-827 AIFFSEFTS
+827 FSSQYNS

-848 KVYEKGFPSAPL
+848 KVYGKDFPSATL
-860 FNEPIQLNT
+860 FNETVQLGNIQA
-869 IQVGIYLLTIID
+869 GIYLLTIID
-881 GNTTTVKKL
+881 GYNTTVKKL
-890 VIY
+890 AIY

>member
-1 MKRYFQYVLLIFSFS
+1 MKRYFLFLILIFSFS

-30 HAQIALTER
+30 RAQISLTER
-39 VSTRENQENVLLF
+39 ANIRENQENLVLL
-52 EFEVSALK
+52 ELDASSLK
-60 QVLQPLQ
+60 QSLQPLQ
-67 NSTIVSEIEI
+67 NSAIVSEIEI
-77 EIPNKKGELE
+77 EIPNKRGELE
-87 RFKIHEFSNFEP
+87 KFKIHEFSNFEP
-99 ALQAQFPEIRSYS
+99 ALQAQFPDIRSYS
-112 GVGLTDKNASIYF
+112 GLGLTDKNASVYF
-125 SLSPKGIQTMILR
+125 SMSPKGIQTMVLR
-138 SDTTTEFI
+138 SDTTSEFI

-161 NNRKKGNLPLSC
+161 NTRKKGDLPLSC
-173 ATADVLLNKQ
+173 STADVLLNKQ
-183 LVAKTVASS
+183 LVTKTVA
-192 ITTNGV
+192 TTANNGV

-204 ALACTGEYTAYFGG
+204 ALACTGEYTTYFGG
-218 ITQALAAMNATLTR
+218 VTQALAAMNATLTR

-239 DLALHLNLIANNTI
+239 DLALHLNLIANNTV
-253 LLYENAAIDPYSP
+253 LLYTNAATDPYSP

-337 EGDTFDIDFVAHEMG
+337 EGDTFDIDFVVHEMG

-407 QNNLATKSCPTT
+407 QNNLATKSCPIT

-426 PTAIAGADFVIPKG
+426 PTSNAGADFVIPKG
-440 TAFILKGSGSDPNG
+440 TAFVLKGSGSDPNG
-454 DVLSYCWEQ
+454 DVLSYCWEE

-471 GANSIAYLT
+471 GANSITYST

-519 DVARTLHFTLTV
+519 DVARTLHFTLTI
-531 RDNAAEGLAQTNTDA
+531 RDNAADGLAQTNTDA

-558 EVTSQNTADLSWKP
+558 EVTSQNTVNVSWKP
-572 LSLQTITWSVNN
+572 LSLQTITWAVNN
-584 TINLPGSAN
+584 TSNLLGSAN
-593 VNIKLSVDG
+593 INIKLSVDG
-602 GLTFSTVL
+602 GLTFSTML

-625 NGITGK
+625 NGIKGK

-639 IANIYYAINKEPF
+639 TANIYYAINKEPF

-657 TESTCATYAFAT
+657 TESSCATYNFST
-669 PFVIPESTTYATKTI
+669 PFVIPESTSYTARTI
-684 TVPTTSGTVSDVNVA
+684 TVPATTATVSDVNVA
-699 LNFTHQYLSDV
+699 LNFTHQYMSDV
-710 QIELVNPQGKIVK
+710 QIELLNPQGKTVK
-723 LFEKSCGDTNG
+723 LFEKGCGDTNS
-734 SLVLTYDDLGGII
+734 SLVLNYDDLGGAIT
-747 SCGKQTPQ
+747 CEKQTLQ
-755 IIAPYE
+755 TVAPFDPLY
-761 SLNLFN
+761 LFN
-767 ELDPSGTW
+767 ELNPSGTW
-775 TLRIRDGF
+775 TLRIRDEF
-783 VGDVGTLNSASVT
+783 VGDVGTLNSASVS
-796 ICAKAY
+796 ICTKAY
-802 TSMAPTT
+802 TAMAATT
-809 VDLSNVLI
+809 LDLSNVLV
-817 YPNPNQGEFN
+817 YPNPTKGDFCVL
-827 AIFFSEFTS
+827 FSSQYNS

-848 KVYEKGFPSAPL
+848 KVYGKDFPSATL
-860 FNEPIQLNT
+860 FNETVQLGNIQA
-869 IQVGIYLLTIID
+869 GIYLLTIID
-881 GNTTTVKKL
+881 GYNTTVKKL
-890 VIY
+890 AIY

>member
-1 MKRYFQYVLLIFSFS
+1 MKRYFLLLILIFSFS

-30 HAQIALTER
+30 RAQISLTER
-39 VSTRENQENVLLF
+39 VNIRDNEENLVLF
-52 EFEVSALK
+52 ELDISAIK
-60 QVLQPLQ
+60 QSLQPLQ
-67 NSTIVSEIEI
+67 NSAIVSEIEI
-77 EIPNKKGELE
+77 EIPNKRGELE
-87 RFKIHEFSNFEP
+87 KFKIHEFSNFEP
-99 ALQAQFPEIRSYS
+99 ALQAQFPDIRSYS
-112 GVGLTDKNASIYF
+112 GLGLTDKNASVYF
-125 SLSPKGIQTMILR
+125 SMSPKGIQTMVLR

-146 ERFSDSQDIYELFDS
+146 ERFSDSQNIYELFDS
-161 NNRKKGNLPLSC
+161 NTRKKGDLPLSC
-173 ATADVLLNKQ
+173 STADVLLNKQ
-183 LVAKTVASS
+183 LVNKTVA
-192 ITTNGV
+192 TTANNGV

-204 ALACTGEYTAYFGG
+204 ALACTGEYTTYFGG
-218 ITQALAAMNATLTR
+218 VTQALAAMNATLTR

-239 DLALHLNLIANNTI
+239 DLALHLNLIANNTV
-253 LLYENAAIDPYSP
+253 LLYTNAATDPYSP

-280 NDLTAKIG
+280 NDLTTKIG

-337 EGDTFDIDFVAHEMG
+337 EGDTFDIDFVVHEMG

-407 QNNLATKSCPTT
+407 QNNLAEKSCLIT

-426 PTAIAGADFVIPKG
+426 PTANAGADFVIPKG
-440 TAFILKGSGSDPNG
+440 TAFVLKGSGLDPNG
-454 DVLSYCWEQ
+454 DVLSYCWEE
-463 NDSATSAT
+463 NDSASSAT
-471 GANSIAYLT
+471 GANSIAYST

-531 RDNAAEGLAQTNTDA
+531 RDNAADGLAQTNTDA

-558 EVTSQNTADLSWKP
+558 EVTSQNTVDVSWKP
-572 LSLQTITWSVNN
+572 LSLQTITWAVNN
-584 TINLPGSAN
+584 TSNLSGSAN
-593 VNIKLSVDG
+593 INIKLSVDG
-602 GLTFSTVL
+602 GLTFSTML

-639 IANIYYAINKEPF
+639 TANIYYAINKEPF

-657 TESTCATYAFAT
+657 TESTCATYTFAT
-669 PFVIPESTTYATKTI
+669 PFVIPESTSYTARTI
-684 TVPTTSGTVSDVNVA
+684 TVPATTATVSDVNVA
-699 LNFTHQYLSDV
+699 FNFTHQYMSDV
-710 QIELVNPQGKIVK
+710 QIELVNPQGKTVK
-723 LFEKSCGDTNG
+723 LFEKGCGDTNG
-734 SLVLTYDDLGGII
+734 SLVLNYDDLGGVI
-747 SCGKQTPQ
+747 SCGKQTLQ
-755 IIAPYE
+755 TVAPFE
-761 SLNLFN
+761 PLHLFN

-775 TLRIRDGF
+775 TLRIRDEF

-796 ICAKAY
+796 ICTKTY
-802 TSMAPTT
+802 TSMAPVA
-809 VDLSNVLI
+809 VDLSNVLV
-817 YPNPNQGEFN
+817 YPNPTKGDFCVL
-827 AIFFSEFTS
+827 FSSKYTS
-836 GVTILVHDLLGR
+836 GVTILVHDILGR
-848 KVYEKGFPSAPL
+848 KVYEKEFPSVSL
-860 FNEPIQLNT
+860 FNETIQLNM
-869 IQVGIYLLTIID
+869 IQAGIYLLTIVD
-881 GNTTTVKKL
+881 GYNTTVKKL

>member
-1 MKRYFQYVLLIFSFS
+1 MKRYLLFLVLIASIS
-16 LIQAQNVS
+16 LLQAQTTS
-24 PWKRIS
+24 PWKRIDS
-30 HAQIALTER
+30 ADSALLER
-39 VSTRENQENVLLF
+39 VTNRSNQKDLMLFQLDALVLNQSL
-52 EFEVSALK
+52 E
-60 QVLQPLQ
+60 PLQ
-67 NSTIVSEIEI
+67 NATNNNEVEI
-77 EIPNKKGELE
+77 EIPNTTGALE
-87 RFKIHEFSNFEP
+87 KFKIHEFSNFEP
-99 ALQAQFPEIRSYS
+99 ALQAQFPDIRSYA
-112 GVGLTDKNASIYF
+112 GVGLTDKNATVYF
-125 SLSPKGIQTMILR
+125 SMSPKGIQTMVFR
-138 SDTTTEFI
+138 SDNATEFI
-146 ERFSDSQDIYELFDS
+146 EKLSDGQEIYQLFDS
-161 NNRKKGNLPLSC
+161 NNREKGSLPLYCS
-173 ATADVLLNKQ
+173 TSDVLLNKQ
-183 LVAKTVASS
+183 LVSKTAAVTAN
-192 ITTNGV
+192 NGV

-204 ALACTGEYTAYFGG
+204 ALACTAEYTTYFGG
-218 ITQALAAMNATLTR
+218 VSQALAAMNATMTR

-239 DLALHLNLIANNTI
+239 DLALHLNLIATNSI
-253 LLYENAAIDPYSP
+253 LIYTNAATDPYSP

-280 NDLTAKIG
+280 RDLTAKIG

-312 VCQNPISSTDLA
+312 VCQNPISSTDIA

-363 ETEGTGVNV
+363 EVEGTGVNV

-407 QNNLATKSCPTT
+407 QNNLATKSCPVT

-426 PTAIAGADFVIPKG
+426 PTANAGADFVIPKG
-440 TAFILKGSGSDPNG
+440 TAFVLKGSGTDPNG

-463 NDSATSAT
+463 NDSAISAT
-471 GANSIAYLT
+471 GANSIAYSA

-488 SLSPSISPIRYM
+488 SLSPSVSPIRYM

-505 VLTNMLSSTWESVS
+505 VLTNRLSSTWESVS
-519 DVARTLHFTLTV
+519 EVSRTLHFTLTV
-531 RDNAAEGLAQTNTDA
+531 RDNAADGLAQTNTDA

-572 LSLQTITWSVNN
+572 LSLQTITWAVNN
-584 TINLPGSAN
+584 TLNLPGSAT

-602 GLTFSTVL
+602 GVTFSTVL

-639 IANIYYAINKEPF
+639 TANIYYALNKEPF

-657 TESTCATYAFAT
+657 TESSCATYTFAT
-669 PFVIPESTTYATKTI
+669 PFPIPESTTYATKTI
-684 TVPTTSGTVSDVNVA
+684 TVPTTSATVSDVNVA

-710 QIELVNPQGKIVK
+710 QIELVNPQGKTVK
-723 LFEKSCGDTNG
+723 LFEKGCGSTNG
-734 SLVLTYDDLGGII
+734 SLVLNYDDLGSAI
-747 SCGKQTPQ
+747 SCGKQTLQTVVPFE
-755 IIAPYE
+755 P
-761 SLNLFN
+761 LNLFN

-775 TLRIRDGF
+775 TLRVRDEF
-783 VGDVGTLNSASVT
+783 VGDVGTLNSASVA
-796 ICAKAY
+796 ICTKAY
-802 TSMAPTT
+802 TPMAPI
-809 VDLSNVLI
+809 VLDLNDVLV
-817 YPNPNQGEFN
+817 YPNPTKGDFCVL
-827 AIFFSEFTS
+827 FSSKYTS
-836 GVTILVHDLLGR
+836 GVTILVHDVLGR
-848 KVYEKGFPSAPL
+848 KVYEKEFPSAAL
-860 FNEPIQLNT
+860 FNEMIQLNT
-869 IQVGIYLLTIID
+869 IQAGIYLLTIID
-881 GNTTTVKKL
+881 GYNTTVKKIA
-890 VIY
+890 IY

>member
-1 MKRYFQYVLLIFSFS
+1 MKRYFLFLILIFSFS

-30 HAQIALTER
+30 RAQISLTER
-39 VSTRENQENVLLF
+39 VDIRENQDNLALF
-52 EFEVSALK
+52 ELDISALK
-60 QVLQPLQ
+60 QSLQPLQ
-67 NSTIVSEIEI
+67 NSAIVSEIEI
-77 EIPNKKGELE
+77 EIPNKRGELE
-87 RFKIHEFSNFEP
+87 KFKIHEFSNFEP
-99 ALQAQFPEIRSYS
+99 ALQAQFPDIRSYS
-112 GVGLTDKNASIYF
+112 GIGLTDKNASVYF
-125 SLSPKGIQTMILR
+125 SMSPKGIQTMVLR
-138 SDTTTEFI
+138 SDTTSEFI

-161 NNRKKGNLPLSC
+161 NTRKKGDLPLSC
-173 ATADVLLNKQ
+173 STADVLLNKQ
-183 LVAKTVASS
+183 LVTKTVA
-192 ITTNGV
+192 TTANNGV

-204 ALACTGEYTAYFGG
+204 ALACTGEYTTYFGG
-218 ITQALAAMNATLTR
+218 VTQALAAMNATLTR

-239 DLALHLNLIANNTI
+239 DLALHLNLIANNTV
-253 LLYENAAIDPYSP
+253 LLYTNAATDPYSP

-337 EGDTFDIDFVAHEMG
+337 EGDTFDIDFVVHEMG

-407 QNNLATKSCPTT
+407 QNNLATKSCPIT

-426 PTAIAGADFVIPKG
+426 PTSNAGADFVIPKG
-440 TAFILKGSGSDPNG
+440 TAFVLKGSGSDPNG
-454 DVLSYCWEQ
+454 DVLSYCWEE

-471 GANSIAYLT
+471 GANSITYST

-519 DVARTLHFTLTV
+519 DVARTLHFTLTI
-531 RDNAAEGLAQTNTDA
+531 RDNAADGLAQTNTDA

-558 EVTSQNTADLSWKP
+558 EVTSQNTVNVSWKP
-572 LSLQTITWSVNN
+572 LSLQTITWAVNN
-584 TINLPGSAN
+584 TSNLPGSAN
-593 VNIKLSVDG
+593 INIKLSVDG
-602 GLTFSTVL
+602 GLTFSTML

-625 NGITGK
+625 NGIKGK

-639 IANIYYAINKEPF
+639 TANIYYAINKEPF

-657 TESTCATYAFAT
+657 TESSCATYNFST
-669 PFVIPESTTYATKTI
+669 PFVIPESTSYTARTI
-684 TVPTTSGTVSDVNVA
+684 TVPATTATVSDVNVA
-699 LNFTHQYLSDV
+699 LNFTHQYMSDV
-710 QIELVNPQGKIVK
+710 QIELLNPQGKTVK
-723 LFEKSCGDTNG
+723 LFEKGCGDTNS
-734 SLVLTYDDLGGII
+734 SLVLNYDDLGGAIT
-747 SCGKQTPQ
+747 CEKQTLQ
-755 IIAPYE
+755 TVAPFDPLY
-761 SLNLFN
+761 LFN
-767 ELDPSGTW
+767 ELNPSGTW
-775 TLRIRDGF
+775 TLRIRDEF
-783 VGDVGTLNSASVT
+783 VGDVGTLNSASVS
-796 ICAKAY
+796 ICTKAY
-802 TSMAPTT
+802 TAMAATT
-809 VDLSNVLI
+809 LDLSNVLV
-817 YPNPNQGEFN
+817 YPNPTKGDFCVL
-827 AIFFSEFTS
+827 FSSQYNS

-848 KVYEKGFPSAPL
+848 KVYGKDFPSATL
-860 FNEPIQLNT
+860 FNETVQLGNIQA
-869 IQVGIYLLTIID
+869 GIYLLTIID
-881 GNTTTVKKL
+881 GYNTTVKKL
-890 VIY
+890 AIY

>member
-1 MKRYFQYVLLIFSFS
+1 MKRYFLFLILIFSFS

-30 HAQIALTER
+30 RAQIFLTER
-39 VSTRENQENVLLF
+39 VNIRENQEDLALF
-52 EFEVSALK
+52 ELDISALK
-60 QVLQPLQ
+60 QSLQPLQ
-67 NSTIVSEIEI
+67 NSAIVSEIEI
-77 EIPNKKGELE
+77 EIPNKRGELE
-87 RFKIHEFSNFEP
+87 KFKIHEFSNFEP
-99 ALQAQFPEIRSYS
+99 ALQAQFPDIRSYS
-112 GVGLTDKNASIYF
+112 GLGLTDKNASVYF
-125 SLSPKGIQTMILR
+125 SMSPKGIQTMVLR
-138 SDTTTEFI
+138 SDTTSEFI

-161 NNRKKGNLPLSC
+161 NTRKKGDLPLSC
-173 ATADVLLNKQ
+173 STADVLLNKQ
-183 LVAKTVASS
+183 LVTKTVA
-192 ITTNGV
+192 TTANNGV

-204 ALACTGEYTAYFGG
+204 ALACTGEYTTYFGG
-218 ITQALAAMNATLTR
+218 VTQALAAMNATLTR

-239 DLALHLNLIANNTI
+239 DLALHLNLIANNTV
-253 LLYENAAIDPYSP
+253 LLYTNAATDPYSP

-337 EGDTFDIDFVAHEMG
+337 EGDTFDIDFVVHEMG

-407 QNNLATKSCPTT
+407 QNNLATKSCPIT

-426 PTAIAGADFVIPKG
+426 PTSNAGADFVIPKG
-440 TAFILKGSGSDPNG
+440 TAFVLKGSGSDPNG
-454 DVLSYCWEQ
+454 DVLSYCWEE

-471 GANSIAYLT
+471 GANSITYST

-519 DVARTLHFTLTV
+519 DVARTLHFTLTI
-531 RDNAAEGLAQTNTDA
+531 RDNAADGLAQTNTDA

-558 EVTSQNTADLSWKP
+558 EVTSQNTVNVSWKP
-572 LSLQTITWSVNN
+572 LSLQTITWAVNN
-584 TINLPGSAN
+584 TSNLLGSAN
-593 VNIKLSVDG
+593 INIKLSVDG
-602 GLTFSTVL
+602 GLTFSTML

-625 NGITGK
+625 NGIKGK

-639 IANIYYAINKEPF
+639 TANIYYAINKEPF

-657 TESTCATYAFAT
+657 TESSCATYNFST
-669 PFVIPESTTYATKTI
+669 PFVIPESTSYTARTI
-684 TVPTTSGTVSDVNVA
+684 TVPATTATVSDVNVA
-699 LNFTHQYLSDV
+699 LNFTHQYMSDV
-710 QIELVNPQGKIVK
+710 QIELLNPQGKTVK
-723 LFEKSCGDTNG
+723 LFEKGCGDTNS
-734 SLVLTYDDLGGII
+734 SLVLNYDDLGGAIT
-747 SCGKQTPQ
+747 CEKQTLQ
-755 IIAPYE
+755 TVAPFDPLY
-761 SLNLFN
+761 LFN
-767 ELDPSGTW
+767 ELNPSGTW
-775 TLRIRDGF
+775 TLRIRDEF
-783 VGDVGTLNSASVT
+783 VGDVGTLNSASVS
-796 ICAKAY
+796 ICTKAY
-802 TSMAPTT
+802 TAMAATT
-809 VDLSNVLI
+809 LDLSNVLV
-817 YPNPNQGEFN
+817 YPNPTKGDFCVL
-827 AIFFSEFTS
+827 FSSQYNS

-848 KVYEKGFPSAPL
+848 KVYGKDFPSATL
-860 FNEPIQLNT
+860 FNETVQLGNIQA
-869 IQVGIYLLTIID
+869 GIYLLTIID
-881 GNTTTVKKL
+881 GYNTTVKKL
-890 VIY
+890 AIY

>member
-1 MKRYFQYVLLIFSFS
+1 MKRYFLFLILIFSFS
-16 LIQAQNVS
+16 LVQAQNVS

-30 HAQIALTER
+30 RAQISLTER
-39 VSTRENQENVLLF
+39 VDIRENQDNLALF
-52 EFEVSALK
+52 ELDISALK
-60 QVLQPLQ
+60 QSLQPLQ
-67 NSTIVSEIEI
+67 NSAIVSEIEI
-77 EIPNKKGELE
+77 EIPNKRGELE
-87 RFKIHEFSNFEP
+87 KFKIHEFSNFEP
-99 ALQAQFPEIRSYS
+99 ALQAQFPDIRSYS
-112 GVGLTDKNASIYF
+112 GIGLTDKNASVYF
-125 SLSPKGIQTMILR
+125 SMSPKGIQTMVLR

-161 NNRKKGNLPLSC
+161 NTRKKGDLPLSC
-173 ATADVLLNKQ
+173 STADVLLNKQ
-183 LVAKTVASS
+183 LVTKTVA
-192 ITTNGV
+192 TTANNGV

-204 ALACTGEYTAYFGG
+204 ALACTGEYTTYFGG
-218 ITQALAAMNATLTR
+218 VTQALAAMNATLTR

-239 DLALHLNLIANNTI
+239 DLALHLNLIANNTV
-253 LLYENAAIDPYSP
+253 LLYTNAATDPYSP

-337 EGDTFDIDFVAHEMG
+337 EGDTFDIDFVVHEMG

-407 QNNLATKSCPTT
+407 QNNLATKSCPIT

-426 PTAIAGADFVIPKG
+426 PTSNAGADFVIPKG
-440 TAFILKGSGSDPNG
+440 TAFVLKGSGSDPNG
-454 DVLSYCWEQ
+454 DVLSYCWEE

-471 GANSIAYLT
+471 GANSITYST

-519 DVARTLHFTLTV
+519 DVARTLHFTLTI
-531 RDNAAEGLAQTNTDA
+531 RDNAADGLAQTNTDA

-558 EVTSQNTADLSWKP
+558 EVTSQNTVNVSWKP
-572 LSLQTITWSVNN
+572 LSLQTITWAVNN
-584 TINLPGSAN
+584 TSNLPGSAN
-593 VNIKLSVDG
+593 INIKLSVDG
-602 GLTFSTVL
+602 GLTFSTML

-625 NGITGK
+625 NGIKGK

-639 IANIYYAINKEPF
+639 TANIYYAINKEPF

-657 TESTCATYAFAT
+657 TESSCATYNFST
-669 PFVIPESTTYATKTI
+669 PFVIPESTSYTARTI
-684 TVPTTSGTVSDVNVA
+684 TVPATTATVSDVNVA
-699 LNFTHQYLSDV
+699 LNFTHQYMSDV
-710 QIELVNPQGKIVK
+710 QIELLNPQGKTVK
-723 LFEKSCGDTNG
+723 LFEKGCGDTNS
-734 SLVLTYDDLGGII
+734 SLVLNYDDLGGAIT
-747 SCGKQTPQ
+747 CEKQTLQ
-755 IIAPYE
+755 TVAPFDPLY
-761 SLNLFN
+761 LFN
-767 ELDPSGTW
+767 ELNPSGTW
-775 TLRIRDGF
+775 TLRIRDEF
-783 VGDVGTLNSASVT
+783 VGDVGTLNSASVS
-796 ICAKAY
+796 ICTKAY
-802 TSMAPTT
+802 TAMAATT
-809 VDLSNVLI
+809 LDLSNVLV
-817 YPNPNQGEFN
+817 YPNPTKGDFCVL
-827 AIFFSEFTS
+827 FSSQYNS

-848 KVYEKGFPSAPL
+848 KVYGKDFPSATL
-860 FNEPIQLNT
+860 FNETVQLGNIQA
-869 IQVGIYLLTIID
+869 GIYLLTIID
-881 GNTTTVKKL
+881 GYNTTVKKL
-890 VIY
+890 AIY

>member
-30 HAQIALTER
+30 RAQIALTER

-52 EFEVSALK
+52 EFEPAILK
-60 QVLQPLQ
+60 QSLQPLQ
-67 NSTIVSEIEI
+67 NSAIVSEIEI

-87 RFKIHEFSNFEP
+87 QFKIHEFSNFEP

-125 SLSPKGIQTMILR
+125 SLSPKGIQTMVLR

-146 ERFSDSQDIYELFDS
+146 ERFSDRQDIYELFDS
-161 NNRKKGNLPLSC
+161 NTRKKGDLPLSC
-173 ATADVLLNKQ
+173 TTADVLLNKQ
-183 LVAKTVASS
+183 LVTKIVASS
-192 ITTNGV
+192 ATNNGL

-253 LLYENAAIDPYSP
+253 LLYPNAATDPYSP

-312 VCQNPISSTDLA
+312 VCQNPTSSTDVA

-407 QNNLATKSCPTT
+407 QNNLATKSCPIT

-426 PTAIAGADFVIPKG
+426 PTANAGADFIIPKG
-440 TAFILKGSGSDPNG
+440 TAFVLKGSGTDPNG

-463 NDSATSAT
+463 NDSAISAT
-471 GANSIAYLT
+471 GANSIAYSA

-488 SLSPSISPIRYM
+488 SLSPSVSPIRYM

-505 VLTNMLSSTWESVS
+505 VLTNRLSSTWESVS
-519 DVARTLHFTLTV
+519 EVSRTLHFTLTV
-531 RDNAAEGLAQTNTDA
+531 RDNAADGLAQTNTDA

-584 TINLPGSAN
+584 TNNLPGSAN

-639 IANIYYAINKEPF
+639 IANIYYAINKEPI

-657 TESTCATYAFAT
+657 TESTCATYTFAT
-669 PFVIPESTTYATKTI
+669 PFIIPESTSYTTKTI
-684 TVPTTSGTVSDVNVA
+684 TVPATSATVSDVNVA

-710 QIELVNPQGKIVK
+710 QIELINPQGKTVK

-734 SLVLTYDDLGGII
+734 SLVLTYDDLGGAM
-747 SCGKQTPQ
+747 SCGKQTLQ
-755 IIAPYE
+755 TVAPFEPLY
-761 SLNLFN
+761 LFN
-767 ELDPSGTW
+767 ELNPSGTW
-775 TLRIRDGF
+775 TLRIRDEF

-796 ICAKAY
+796 ICTKIY
-802 TSMAPTT
+802 TPMILPAI
-809 VDLSNVLI
+809 DLSSILV
-817 YPNPNQGEFN
+817 YPNPTKGYFCVL
-827 AIFFSEFTS
+827 FTSKDTS
-836 GVTILVHDLLGR
+836 GVTILVHDILGK
-848 KVYEKGFPSAPL
+848 KVYEKEFPSAPL
-860 FNEPIQLNT
+860 FNETIQLNT
-869 IQVGIYLLTIID
+869 IEAGIYLLTIVD
-881 GNTTTVKKL
+881 GYTTTIKKL